1 MRCTNSEN
9 AVIERTESP
18 SCKMDNKKPFDLL
31 KLPRELRDKIYH
43 DALVF
48 EGQIILQKRRIRLE
62 TAHHDFTAAENTDYA
77 HCPYWTPGN
86 GASMD
91 NQLYKHSKKDLPSV
105 SLFRT
110 CRQVFEESLP
120 VLYGRNK
127 FTVFSWRP
135 GANGLSEHYGVI
147 ESIERE
153 ALPLISRHFDR
164 KYFDYLKHL
173 TIHVHAWPFGVILLP
188 WLSDVILHSQLMT
201 HDRPYLK
208 QLRIIIRVG
217 TLQAPGHGRWL
228 YLKTDNAPEGD
239 QRTFDIIR
247 DGNQSCDDKEEETAA
262 WMAERM
268 DPLALGVLET
278 GVQLRLMHEEIKDE
292 RDATLL
298 SDALQRARMMVH
310 GF

>member
-1 MRCTNSEN
+1 MNFQ
-9 AVIERTESP
+9 
-18 SCKMDNKKPFDLL
+18 KPFNLL
-31 KLPRELRDKIYH
+31 RLPRELRDKIYH

-48 EGQIILQKRRIRLE
+48 DGQIILQKRRARLE
-62 TAHHDFTAAENTDYA
+62 TAKHDFTAAQDLDYA
-77 HCPYWTPGN
+77 QCPYWTPGN

-91 NQLYKHSKKDLPSV
+91 DQLYTHSMDDLPSV
-105 SLFRT
+105 ALLRA
-110 CRQVFEESLP
+110 CRQVYEECVSL
-120 VLYGRNK
+120 LYGQNQ
-127 FTVFSWRP
+127 FTVFSWRT

-147 ESIERE
+147 ESIEHE
-153 ALPLISRHFDR
+153 ALPLILRHVDR
-164 KYFDYLKHL
+164 RCFDYIKHL
-173 TIHVHAWPFGVILLP
+173 TIHVHPWPFGVILLP
-188 WLSDVILHSQLMT
+188 WLSDVILHSQLLI
-201 HDRPYLK
+201 HDMPNLK

-228 YLKTDNAPEGD
+228 HLETKNILESDSE
-239 QRTFDIIR
+239 TFNVIR
-247 DGNQSCDDKEEETAA
+247 GGNQSCDDKVAETAA